1 MTFRFRKLYAD
12 AVTPDG
18 TVVVAYLTWL
28 EVAGTRF
35 AAAGIERYGPAGGR
49 VVRRARPPAW
59 GFDPD
64 RVGEGFDLRLELPEG
79 QVAMRYESVLPP
91 WTPPGPAPTDAM
103 EWRVLVPRARV
114 VVSTAGLDGPVASG
128 YCDWVEL
135 RRPPRWLGLRRL
147 RWGRA
152 HLPEGTAV
160 FTALTFGSGRVWNRT
175 AWWNGR
181 DPQPDE
187 GGGAVEVGE
196 GVEVG
201 GLCIRS
207 PGALA
212 ATLRASRLLHDGQGL
227 DRERFPSAGT
237 RFMARVLTGSL
248 HEQRWLAG
256 GPGCALHE
264 TVCFGGPGGLG
275 R

>member
-35 AAAGIERYGPAGGR
+35 AAAGIERYDPAGGR
-49 VVRRARPPAW
+49 VVRRARAPTW

-64 RVGEGFDLRLELPEG
+64 RIGEGFQLRLEVPEG
-79 QVAMRYESVLPP
+79 SVEMRYESVLPP
-91 WTPPGPAPTDAM
+91 WTPPGPPPTDTM

-114 VVSTAGLDGPVASG
+114 VVSTAGLDGPVATG

-147 RWGRA
+147 QWGRA

-160 FTALTFGSGRVWNRT
+160 FTALMFGSGRVWNR
-175 AWWNGR
+175 AVWWNGR
-181 DPQPDE
+181 DSQPR
-187 GGGAVEVGE
+187 GE

-201 GLCIRS
+201 EAPEAGGICIRS
-207 PGALA
+207 PGALVT
-212 ATLRASRLLHDGQGL
+212 TLRASRLLHDGQGL
-227 DRERFPSAGT
+227 DRERFPSAGA
-237 RFMARVLTGSL
+237 RFMARALTGRL

-256 GPGCALHE
+256 GCALHE
-264 TVCFGGPGGLG
+264 TVHFGGNGELG